1 MKFLLRHKGLL
12 AAVIV
17 IVLLLVMSGAS
28 LIAGGASPV
37 TNFFGII
44 FRPVQGFMSGLTRG
58 IESYYS
64 YIYDYDTILAENAQL
79 RLRIAEYE
87 RTYRDYA
94 EAIEENERLRDL
106 LEIRKLEP
114 DLKFQD
120 ARIVARD
127 LSNWSRSFT
136 LDQGSSS
143 GISKGN
149 CVMSS
154 EGYLVGMISEVGM
167 NWSTMITVID
177 TDMTAAARIFRTGA
191 AGVAE
196 GDFELM
202 QGGRLC
208 LSYMPLDADIQNG
221 DVVLTTGV
229 GGRYP
234 KDIPVGEVVD
244 VRPDSSGISA
254 RAVLRPFAE
263 LDRLTQVFVVTEF
276 TEG

>member
-12 AAVIV
+12 AAAIV
-17 IVLLLVMSGAS
+17 VVSMLVMSAAS
-28 LIAGGASPV
+28 LIAGGVFPIA
-37 TNFFGII
+37 NFFGII
-44 FRPVQGFMSGLTRG
+44 FKPIQGFMSGLTRG

-87 RTYRDYA
+87 RASRAYE
-94 EAIEENERLRDL
+94 EAIKENEL
-106 LEIRKLEP
+106 LKELLSIRELLPEMDVEP
-114 DLKFQD
+114 
-120 ARIVARD
+120 ARIVARN
-127 LSNWSRSFT
+127 LSNWSRTFT
-136 LDQGSSS
+136 LDQGTSR
-143 GISKGN
+143 GVSKGD
-149 CVMSS
+149 CVISS
-154 EGYLVGMISEVGM
+154 EGYLVGVILEAGL
-167 NWSTMITVID
+167 NWSTMITVVD

-202 QGGRLC
+202 QSGELC
-208 LSYMPLDADIQNG
+208 LSYLPPDTDIQNG
-221 DVVLTTGV
+221 DKVLTTGT

-234 KDIPVGEVVD
+234 KDLPIGEVVD
-244 VRPDSSGISA
+244 VQNESSGISA

-263 LDRLTQVFVVTEF
+263 LDRLTQVFVVTDF